1 MCRLF
6 GMAAPSPS
14 PIRWA
19 LSSAENSLERQS
31 TRHPDGWGLAS
42 FDEDA
47 ASLYKGSDPA
57 FADGD
62 YRTTLRDVEG
72 DHVIAHV
79 RRATVGARFP
89 RNNHPFRCGPWI
101 FAHNG
106 TLSQIETIRGPI
118 LDHLPD
124 DLEARIGG
132 ETDSELL
139 FHLVMAYLRDAE
151 GTLDTGLEAAGR
163 ATRKAVRHVAELDEE
178 HDADSPSEMNVLL
191 TRGEGFVATRYG
203 RSLFVLDEGK
213 LDPAN
218 HSTDAPNL
226 DGSVAVASERVASL
240 GAWSEV
246 PEESLLVLRPG
257 EPAKR
262 HELRPRTVA

>member
-31 TRHPDGWGLAS
+31 TRHPDGWGLAA

-47 ASLYKGSDPA
+47 ATLHKGSDPA

-62 YRTTLRDVEG
+62 YRTTLRRVDA
-72 DHVIAHV
+72 DHVLAHV

-118 LDHLPD
+118 LEHLPD
-124 DLEARIGG
+124 DLEARISG

-139 FHLVMAYLRDAE
+139 FHLAMAYLRDAE
-151 GTLDTGLEAAGR
+151 GTLDTDLEAAAR
-163 ATRKAVRHVAELDEE
+163 AVREAVAHVADLDEE
-178 HDADSPSEMNVLL
+178 YGADSPSEMNVLL
-191 TRGEGFVATRYG
+191 TRGDGFVATRYG
-203 RSLFVLDEGK
+203 HSLYVLDDEK

-218 HSTDAPNL
+218 HTAEAPDL
-226 DGSVAVASERVASL
+226 SDSVAVASERVAAL

-246 PEESLLVLRPG
+246 PEDSLMVLRPA
-257 EPAKR
+257 EPARR
-262 HELRPRTVA
+262 HELRPRVVA